1 MSTSPPD
8 GDYAVPY
15 AGVHE
20 QLSGHG
26 LPMGQ
31 PIYYNTLSQG
41 YYGNQGQFR
50 GRGGGRYK
58 GQEYAKPK
66 NFNKEED
73 QSPSLLLRVTLLTC
87 LDLGTLHQ
95 M

>member
-15 AGVHE
+15 AGAHE

-58 GQEYAKPK
+58 VSSK
-66 NFNKEED
+66 NLMDFCKHWHRANRQAVE
-73 QSPSLLLRVTLLTC
+73 
-87 LDLGTLHQ
+87 
-95 M
+95 